1 MAAVKDFSKRD
12 EARVS
17 PSDPAAAALAKK
29 HLVQPWP
36 YAGQIGAEA
45 RSFIGGGEGVYI
57 TDGDGKRLI
66 DGPAG
71 MWCVN
76 AGHRREE
83 LARVMY
89 EQAMRLSYNT
99 PWYTMNEPSAVLA
112 ERIAGHAPGDLSHV
126 FFTTG
131 GSSAV
136 ESALRFMQFYNN
148 VRGRPEK
155 KLILSRGGAYHG
167 STYLSAS
174 LNGRP
179 RDRDWMDGADDLVV
193 KLSSP
198 DPFRRPAG
206 MNVEAFRDKLIA
218 ELEET
223 IEQVGADRIGVF
235 VGEPV
240 QASGGVVIPPAGY
253 LPRIRDIC
261 RTHDILYVSDEVVT
275 GFGRVGEVFASQDV
289 FGIEP
294 DIITFA
300 KGVTSGYFPLGGM
313 IVSGRLLADLRKSNH
328 PDAMFAHGL
337 TYTSHPVGC
346 AVALA
351 NLDILEGGLLA
362 HARDIAPYFQAQLK
376 TLEDLPLVGEVRGV
390 GLMACVEC
398 VADKA
403 SKDALMLD
411 HEVGKRIDAHCHE
424 LGLLVRP
431 LIHMCVMSPPLI
443 ITRDQI
449 DAMVGILREG
459 ISRTMD
465 DLRKEGVWN
474 EDGSRQSGYESKLRF
489 VDSANSGQV
498 HRLPPTA

>member
-1 MAAVKDFSKRD
+1 M
-12 EARVS
+12 
-17 PSDPAAAALAKK
+17 PSNLPSATSSS
-29 HLVQPWP
+29 HGP
-36 YAGQIGAEA
+36 YAGSIGSEA
-45 RSFIGGGEGVYI
+45 RALIGSGDGIYI
-57 TDGDGKRLI
+57 IDGDGKRLI

-112 ERIAGHAPGDLSHV
+112 ERISAYAPGDLNHV

-155 KLILSRGGAYHG
+155 KMLLSRGGAYHG

-179 RDRDWMDGADDLVV
+179 RDRDWMDVADGLVV
-193 KLSSP
+193 KLIVAEPVPPPGRHDGRGVSPTCWSKSSA
-198 DPFRRPAG
+198 RPWRGSAPS
-206 MNVEAFRDKLIA
+206 
-218 ELEET
+218 
-223 IEQVGADRIGVF
+223 RIGAF

-240 QASGGVVIPPAGY
+240 QASGGVIVPPPNY
-253 LPRIRDIC
+253 LPRIREIC
-261 RTHDILYVSDEVVT
+261 RANDILYISDEVVT
-275 GFGRVGEVFASQDV
+275 GFGRVGEIFASKEM

-313 IVSGRLLADLRKSNH
+313 MVSDRLLADLRQSNH
-328 PDAMFAHGL
+328 PDAMYAHGL

-351 NLDILEGGLLA
+351 NLDLLEGGI
-362 HARDIAPYFQAQLK
+362 ARSCAQRRALFPAAA
-376 TLEDLPLVGEVRGV
+376 EDARRPAAGRRGARRRAD
-390 GLMACVEC
+390 GLRRM
-398 VADKA
+398 
-403 SKDALMLD
+403 
-411 HEVGKRIDAHCHE
+411 RR
-424 LGLLVRP
+424 RP
-431 LIHMCVMSPPLI
+431 
-443 ITRDQI
+443 
-449 DAMVGILREG
+449 
-459 ISRTMD
+459 
-465 DLRKEGVWN
+465 
-474 EDGSRQSGYESKLRF
+474 
-489 VDSANSGQV
+489 
-498 HRLPPTA
+498 

>member
-1 MAAVKDFSKRD
+1 MAAVRD
-12 EARVS
+12 IDVAGAASVAGEAVE
-17 PSDPAAAALAKK
+17 LAKH

-36 YAGQIGAEA
+36 YAGSVGTEA
-45 RSFIGGGEGVYI
+45 RSFIGEGEGIYI

-76 AGHRREE
+76 VGHRRAE
-83 LARVMY
+83 LASVMY
-89 EQAMRLSYNT
+89 DQAMRLSYNT

-112 ERIAGHAPGDLSHV
+112 QRLAGHAPGDLGHV

-155 KLILSRGGAYHG
+155 KLVLSRGGAYHG

-179 RDRDWMDGADDLVV
+179 RDRDWMDIADGMVI

-206 MNVEAFRDKLIA
+206 TTVEAFADMLV
-218 ELEET
+218 EEFRAT
-223 IEQVGADRIGVF
+223 VERVGAECIGAF

-240 QASGGVVIPPAGY
+240 QASGGVVVPPAGY
-253 LPRIRDIC
+253 LPRIRAIC
-261 RTHDILYVSDEVVT
+261 RENDILYVSDEVVT
-275 GFGRVGEVFASQDV
+275 GFGRLGEVFASQEV

-313 IVSGRLLADLRKSNH
+313 MVSDRLLADLRRSNH
-328 PDAMFAHGL
+328 PDAMYAHGL
-337 TYTSHPVGC
+337 TYSSHPIGC

-351 NLDILEGGLLA
+351 NLDLLEGGILD
-362 HARDIAPYFQAQLK
+362 HARAVAPYFQQQLK
-376 TLEDLPLVGEVRGV
+376 TLEALPLVGEVRGA

-398 VADKA
+398 VADRESRNPLK
-403 SKDALMLD
+403 LD
-411 HEVGKRIDAHCHE
+411 YEVGKRIDAHCHE

-443 ITRDQI
+443 ITRSQI
-449 DAMVGILREG
+449 DDMVDILRRG
-459 ISRTMD
+459 IELTMD
-465 DLRKEGVWN
+465 DLARE
-474 EDGSRQSGYESKLRF
+474 
-489 VDSANSGQV
+489 
-498 HRLPPTA
+498 RLWVG